1 MKTCT
6 PYSFGQLF
14 KFYKKRKNNASRA
27 LLNHTGIRE
36 DSKNLLAASS
46 ESGLS
51 FYERSHNN
59 NSVVGI
65 DCKLL
70 GYPKVDSSKIDKL
83 FQELKPEGYFDVSLS
98 HSFIKSLLNSNFVEL
113 QINKIIRPVNKPTN
127 IYITSSNYTSTNHYI
142 NGVKRINLQCDY
154 SYSAANRSANYG
166 QFDIDNFSWNFMDFY
181 VPSYNFSNETAP
193 DLAILPSGSIVWYYH
208 KSENKWIT
216 CCVVN
221 TRSKNGFKIKTEF
234 IEVEIEEGKIKYSD
248 VVYTIRTTTEPA
260 LTKIIQK
267 LIQTDQIRIVISSLK
282 NILPSSARYNT
293 TQINPTMLKLLKTK
307 FNCDFLNQL
316 KLSIFDSSEHKN
328 LNNFGQFIKELF
340 DKKGKPLEARYHD
353 KVTLSNVAI
362 EAIKAAEDD
371 APIFW
376 GIKETLKWETNED
389 EIKKIQK
396 ILGYSFCNNSE
407 RFLDLDTKSA
417 LNRCASNLKHV
428 LGLGYYGEQIPSVE
442 VNVEVDIDRKVL
454 LERADVE
461 TYNVSISTPKYIHDM
476 GKEAVS
482 KFIKTKLNWLKDSA
496 MISGSYTNL
505 CSDSSVKFSNVKV
518 VEGLPKVNKKPMDIY
533 ECKEIKIKEAK
544 TQ

>member
-14 KFYKKRKNNASRA
+14 KFTKRKKNNASRA
-27 LLNHTGIRE
+27 LLNHVGIRE

-70 GYPKVDSSKIDKL
+70 GYPKVDNSKIDKL
-83 FQELKPEGYFDVSLS
+83 FQELRPEGYFDVSLS
-98 HSFIKSLLNSNFVEL
+98 QSFIKSLFNSNFVEL
-113 QINKIIRPVNKPTN
+113 QVNKTIRPVNKPTN
-127 IYITSSNYTSTNHYI
+127 ISITPSRYTSTNYYS
-142 NGVKRINLQCDY
+142 NGAKRINLLCDY
-154 SYSAANRSANYG
+154 FYRAANRSANYG
-166 QFDIDNFSWNFMDFY
+166 EFDIGNFSWNFMDFY

-221 TRSKNGFKIKTEF
+221 TRSKNGLKIKTEF
-234 IEVEIEEGKIKYSD
+234 TEVEIEEGKIKYSD
-248 VVYTIRTTTEPA
+248 VVYTIRTTAEPT

-267 LIQTDQIRIVISSLK
+267 LIQSDQIRIVISSLK
-282 NILPSSARYNT
+282 SILPSSARYNT
-293 TQINPTMLKLLKTK
+293 IQINSTMLKLLKK
-307 FNCDFLNQL
+307 DFNCDFLNQL

-353 KVTLSNVAI
+353 KLTLSNVAI
-362 EAIKAAEDD
+362 EAIKAVEDN

-376 GIKETLKWETNED
+376 GMKETLKWETNED

-407 RFLDLDTKSA
+407 RFLDLDTKNA
-417 LNRCASNLKHV
+417 LVRCSGNLKYL
-428 LGLGYYGEQIPSVE
+428 LGFSYSEQIPSVE
-442 VNVEVDIDRKVL
+442 VNIEVDIDRKVL

-482 KFIKTKLNWLKDSA
+482 KFIKTKLNWLKDTA
-496 MISGSYTNL
+496 MISGAYSNL

>member
-14 KFYKKRKNNASRA
+14 KFTKRKKNNASRA
-27 LLNHTGIRE
+27 LLNHVGIRE

-70 GYPKVDSSKIDKL
+70 GYPKVDNSKIDKL
-83 FQELKPEGYFDVSLS
+83 FQELRPEGYFDVSLS
-98 HSFIKSLLNSNFVEL
+98 QSFIKSLFNSNFVEL
-113 QINKIIRPVNKPTN
+113 QVNKTIRPVNKPTN
-127 IYITSSNYTSTNHYI
+127 IFITPSRYISTNYYS
-142 NGVKRINLQCDY
+142 NGAKRINLLCDY
-154 SYSAANRSANYG
+154 FYRAANRSANYG
-166 QFDIDNFSWNFMDFY
+166 EFDIGNFSWNFMDFY

-221 TRSKNGFKIKTEF
+221 TRSKNGLKIKTEF
-234 IEVEIEEGKIKYSD
+234 TEVEIEEGKIKYSD
-248 VVYTIRTTTEPA
+248 VVYTIRTTAEPT

-267 LIQTDQIRIVISSLK
+267 LIQSDQIRIVISSLK
-282 NILPSSARYNT
+282 SILPSSARYNT
-293 TQINPTMLKLLKTK
+293 IQINSTMLKLLKK
-307 FNCDFLNQL
+307 DFNCDFLNQL

-353 KVTLSNVAI
+353 KLTLSNVAI
-362 EAIKAAEDD
+362 EAIKAVEDN

-376 GIKETLKWETNED
+376 GMKETLKWETNED

-407 RFLDLDTKSA
+407 RFLDLDTKNA
-417 LNRCASNLKHV
+417 LVRCSGNLKYL
-428 LGLGYYGEQIPSVE
+428 LGFSYSEQIPSVE
-442 VNVEVDIDRKVL
+442 VNIEVDIDRKVL

-496 MISGSYTNL
+496 MISGAYSNL

-533 ECKEIKIKEAK
+533 ECKEIKIKEVK
-544 TQ
+544 S